1 MQKIKLCLSNI
12 LQNKDAEKQAITSER
27 FYHNMHVK
35 DLKLKPFQVQKL
47 VKTAKPLSECCQVLM
62 LDNTTFPDEKI
73 FHKFMINFQQLRKL
87 LVFKSVDP
95 TKVKAK
101 KLQLEVKLKFLGLIS
116 SHSDTIE
123 IFNKWGVES
132 STILFR
138 ALNNDKN
145 FTAVTEF
152 IKRQTNLRTLGV
164 ELYGPINQPTTFFDK
179 ITKNSNLI
187 SIESLSVI
195 LNGQQKSKY
204 PARMWDFVKLCE
216 FIRSQPKL
224 KTLEIRSKIVP
235 QSVLETIQQCCRV
248 KKLML
253 DIKEVTPLSL
263 RDPDSAEIRPNIFLK
278 SLILMRPIKPGT
290 LIDIC
295 SMFPNIEILSL
306 VERRDEINE
315 HLLNISNHLKSLR
328 VLKLSV
334 VGAEAPE
341 VSIPSLQSL
350 YVDDVDSI
358 DGLQK
363 FLNCNT
369 SISDLVLRILFKD
382 VKIDPEKIA
391 LLTKGLVNLQSFVI
405 DEQSFK
411 PTVSMLNKIHANCP
425 KLKTLV
431 VCNHDHRH
439 VA

>member
-1 MQKIKLCLSNI
+1 M
-12 LQNKDAEKQAITSER
+12 
-27 FYHNMHVK
+27 
-35 DLKLKPFQVQKL
+35 
-47 VKTAKPLSECCQVLM
+47 
-62 LDNTTFPDEKI
+62 
-73 FHKFMINFQQLRKL
+73 
-87 LVFKSVDP
+87 
-95 TKVKAK
+95 
-101 KLQLEVKLKFLGLIS
+101 
-116 SHSDTIE
+116 
-123 IFNKWGVES
+123 
-132 STILFR
+132 
-138 ALNNDKN
+138 NNDKN

-439 VA
+439 VASPDVLDKVYNHPHIRVNRYAQKYYYVMKNELCSIWNCDKDLIIPDDTKSIEDDDSDDGEDSDGGDDDDADSYETDSEDEEMVRRAFGGNIAGMMGFMFMDYLMNAGQESSSESDLD